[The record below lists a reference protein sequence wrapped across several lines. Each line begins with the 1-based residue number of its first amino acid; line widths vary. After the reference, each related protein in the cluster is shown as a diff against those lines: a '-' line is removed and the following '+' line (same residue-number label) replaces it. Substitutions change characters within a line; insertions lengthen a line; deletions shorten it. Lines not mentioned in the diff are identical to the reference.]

1 MRSETKS
8 KLDRMLFM
16 RKVKWAAAGAGLL
29 TVMGAGLYLTG
40 LDAEIT
46 DRRVP
51 GVVEKV
57 GPYNGTNSAGVMN
70 GQAVDVRLDD
80 GRQVHVLV
88 LKTSHPA
95 VGEHVEVTEHHH
107 GSGRTTFSWK

>member
-16 RKVKWAAAGAGLL
+16 RRLQWGAAGVAVLAA
-29 TVMGAGLYLTG
+29 VGAVLYVSG
-40 LDAEIT
+40 LDAT
-46 DRRVP
+46 VVDKRVA
-51 GVVEKV
+51 GVVENV
-57 GPYNGTNSAGVMN
+57 GAYNGTNSMGIMN

-88 LKTSHPA
+88 LKTSHPT
-95 VGEHVEVTEHHH
+95 VGERVEVTEHHH
-107 GSGRTTFSWK
+107 GTGRTTYSWK

>member
-1 MRSETKS
+1 MRNETRKQ
-8 KLDRMLFM
+8 LDRLLFM
-16 RKVKWAAAGAGLL
+16 RKVKWGAAGVALAAILGF
-29 TVMGAGLYLTG
+29 GLYFAG
-40 LDAEIT
+40 LDASIT
-46 DRRVP
+46 DRRVA

-57 GPYNGTNSAGVMN
+57 GPYNGTNSMGVMN

-88 LKTSHPA
+88 LKTSHPSL
-95 VGEHVEVTEHHH
+95 GERVEVTEHHH